1 MLTFIFADDIILIQN
16 YCCFISSL
24 YYEEAM
30 AMKDL
35 DRLSR
40 AAYWQLGKEEATDII
55 NDYKEIFEEKFSV
68 GADLSYKLDHPYQI
82 IKCLRNKRQYFR
94 WISVFSIMI
103 ICLLSMAACLF
114 TGGYYLWSVAG
125 LYFIGE
131 GLSMLYFRSL
141 DREKRHEPRPRK
153 LLLFMFA
160 ELVLAL
166 VILSVA
172 IMSYIGFNTEMVQ
185 VFDILSSENIGRTI
199 TRVIQIIAVI
209 LSGLGVFSL
218 YKAKV
223 SDRRW
228 RALYCFGIT
237 VVLLCSFVVSYQHSV
252 NLGSDQGVWSLFIAF
267 LGIGCM
273 ITGVSLY

>member
-1 MLTFIFADDIILIQN
+1 MEQFILIELLMFN
-16 YCCFISSL
+16 KICVLTDF
-24 YYEEAM
+24 
-30 AMKDL
+30 
-35 DRLSR
+35 
-40 AAYWQLGKEEATDII
+40 AAECTA
-55 NDYKEIFEEKFSV
+55 V
-68 GADLSYKLDHPYQI
+68 
-82 IKCLRNKRQYFR
+82 
-94 WISVFSIMI
+94 V
-103 ICLLSMAACLF
+103 
-114 TGGYYLWSVAG
+114 G